1 MFRGLRWKSPA
12 GRGDR
17 EVVDEYL
24 RSRSNGSFRELY
36 ERHAGAMFAL
46 ALRFLGG
53 RSNDAED
60 AVQEAWLRALS
71 SLPSFRWESS
81 LRTWLCGITVNCCR
95 ERVREAWWPV
105 APPDPPA
112 TVSDRSDRLQVEE
125 LLARLPPGYRA
136 VLVLHDIEGYT
147 HREIAQLF
155 GIDEGTARSQLS
167 RARSTF
173 KRWLS
178 GSTEEHV
185 ARRRQ

>member
-1 MFRGLRWKSPA
+1 MFRGLRWRSPA
-12 GRGDR
+12 DRSDR

-24 RSRSNGSFRELY
+24 RSRSD
-36 ERHAGAMFAL
+36 AIVP
-46 ALRFLGG
+46 RFVRASCGRDVYACAAFPGG

-71 SLPSFRWESS
+71 GSAILQVGIVSANLALRDHGELLPRARARSLVAGCPPRPARS
-81 LRTWLCGITVNCCR
+81 
-95 ERVREAWWPV
+95 RVR
-105 APPDPPA
+105 PDPTA
-112 TVSDRSDRLQVEE
+112 SDRRV
-125 LLARLPPGYRA
+125 ARPLPPGYRA

-147 HREIAQLF
+147 HREIAHLL

-178 GSTEEHV
+178 GSTEEHD

>member
-1 MFRGLRWKSPA
+1 MLRALRWRSSA
-12 GRGDR
+12 DRSDR

-24 RSRSNGSFRELY
+24 RSRSDASFRDLY
-36 ERHAGAMFAL
+36 DRHATAMFSL
-46 ALRFLGG
+46 ALRFLAG
-53 RSNDAED
+53 RSNEAED
-60 AVQEAWLRALS
+60 AVQEAWLRAVGG
-71 SLPSFRWESS
+71 LPSFRWESS

-105 APPDPPA
+105 ALSDPPG
-112 TVSDRSDRLQVEE
+112 VVLDRTDRLQIED

-147 HREIAQLF
+147 HREIAHLL

-167 RARSTF
+167 RARATF
-173 KRWLS
+173 RRWLS
-178 GSTEEHV
+178 GNTEEHD

>member
-1 MFRGLRWKSPA
+1 MRRGLPGHSPD
-12 GRGDR
+12 DR
-17 EVVDEYL
+17 DDRAVVDEYL
-24 RSRSNGSFRELY
+24 RSRSNGSFRDLY

-60 AVQEAWLRALS
+60 AVQEAWLRALA
-71 SLPSFRWESS
+71 SLTSFRWQSS

-95 ERVREAWWPV
+95 ERVRDAWWPI
-105 APPDPPA
+105 ALPEPPA
-112 TVSDRSDRLQVEE
+112 TVRDRSDRLQIEE
-125 LLARLPPGYRA
+125 VLARLPPGYRA

-147 HREIAQLF
+147 HREIAHLF

-173 KRWLS
+173 RRWL
-178 GSTEEHV
+178 GSTEEHD

>member
-1 MFRGLRWKSPA
+1 M
-12 GRGDR
+12 
-17 EVVDEYL
+17 
-24 RSRSNGSFRELY
+24 
-36 ERHAGAMFAL
+36 
-46 ALRFLGG
+46 
-53 RSNDAED
+53 
-60 AVQEAWLRALS
+60 QEAWLRELS
-71 SLPSFRWESS
+71 SLTSFRWESS

-95 ERVREAWWPV
+95 EREREAWWPV
-105 APPDPPA
+105 ALPDPPA

-147 HREIAQLF
+147 HREIAHLL

-173 KRWLS
+173 RRRLS
-178 GSTEEHV
+178 GSTEEHD